1 MFWGIQSK
9 VHGNNTSLGGI
20 LQHCKVSPLNRM
32 LQRNVAVRNSER
44 QLVQILAKTAT
55 GMRMIT
61 THKKEKK
68 LLKTFIKV
76 QYTLI
81 MFDVLK
87 RFFSF
92 DIFILE

>member
-1 MFWGIQSK
+1 MFLGIQRK
-9 VHGNNTSLGGI
+9 VHGNNRSLGGT

-61 THKKEKK
+61 TYKTKKR
-68 LLKTFIKV
+68 LFRNTYQGAIYLD
-76 QYTLI
+76 
-81 MFDVLK
+81 DV
-87 RFFSF
+87 
-92 DIFILE
+92 

>member
-1 MFWGIQSK
+1 MFWGIQNK
-9 VHGNNTSLGGI
+9 VHDNNTSLEGT

-61 THKKEKK
+61 TYKKKK
-68 LLKTFIKV
+68 KDYLEILIKV
-76 QYTLI
+76 QYTLM
-81 MFDVLK
+81 MFDVLNF
-87 RFFSF
+87 FFSCGT
-92 DIFILE
+92 FI

>member
-9 VHGNNTSLGGI
+9 VHGNNTSLGGT
-20 LQHCKVSPLNRM
+20 LQHCKVSPQNRM

-61 THKKEKK
+61 THKKENKIAQNIYQGAIQ
-68 LLKTFIKV
+68 LDNV
-76 QYTLI
+76 
-81 MFDVLK
+81 
-87 RFFSF
+87 
-92 DIFILE
+92 

>member
-1 MFWGIQSK
+1 M
-9 VHGNNTSLGGI
+9 
-20 LQHCKVSPLNRM
+20 
-32 LQRNVAVRNSER
+32 AVRNSER

-61 THKKEKK
+61 IHKKKRKK
-68 LLKTFIKV
+68 MLKTFIKV